1 MGTARGNHDAQEAGG
16 PGAEL
21 ASMLRKWW
29 DDSARDGQPKAT
41 QQSLAKQLVITQ
53 ATLSRYLNPRHPSNA
68 PLRVIAQ
75 LHTHLGAP
83 VEELERAR
91 ALYEAAGTEPP
102 RRRTGP
108 DDTGAVTGPAGAEAS
123 APETGDTPAT
133 ECPPAGAPARR
144 RSVLRAAAAV
154 LAVLL
159 AGLATWWAT
168 TAPAFR
174 PDNGKSGTHALSADR
189 TPGRATWPLIREGD
203 RGGRVFVVQHLLA
216 EHGYRLNAD
225 GIFGKITKT
234 EARKLQRRAALLP
247 DGEIGPDTW
256 PHLIVPVDSRSKGH
270 AVEALQILLHHAGHR
285 TSITGDFTAATGESL
300 RSFQGSHG
308 LTVTG
313 VADEETWLLLVTSQR
328 PAIHS

>member
-1 MGTARGNHDAQEAGG
+1 MDTARGNHDAEEAGAA
-16 PGAEL
+16 GAEL
-21 ASMLRKWW
+21 AAMLRKWW
-29 DDSARDGQPKAT
+29 DDSARDGLTKPT

-68 PLRVIAQ
+68 PVRVIAE
-75 LHTHLGAP
+75 LHARLGAP

-91 ALYEAAGTEPP
+91 ALREAALAEPL

-108 DDTGAVTGPAGAEAS
+108 DDTDAAGTEAP

-133 ECPPAGAPARR
+133 ACLPTRAPDRR
-144 RSVLRAAAAV
+144 RSVLRTAVAV
-154 LAVLL
+154 LPVFLV
-159 AGLATWWAT
+159 GLATWWAT

-174 PDNGKSGTHALSADR
+174 SDNDKSGTHALSANR

-203 RGGRVFVVQHLLA
+203 RGGRVFAVQHLLA

-234 EARKLQRRAALLP
+234 AAKELQRRAALLP

-256 PHLIVPVDSRSKGH
+256 PHLIVLVDSRAQGH

-300 RSFQGSHG
+300 KKFQGSHE
-308 LTVTG
+308 LPVTG
-313 VADEETWLLLVTSQR
+313 VADEETWLLLVTSQQ